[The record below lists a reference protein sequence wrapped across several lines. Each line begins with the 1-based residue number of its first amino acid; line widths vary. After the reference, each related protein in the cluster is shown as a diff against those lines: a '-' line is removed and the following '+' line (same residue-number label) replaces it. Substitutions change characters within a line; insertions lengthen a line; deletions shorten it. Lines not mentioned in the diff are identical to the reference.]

1 MRKNKLEKRTSRS
14 ILSLLLTGLFL
25 FITGCKE
32 KIPEI
37 QIDMPGTTS
46 RYMKL
51 NLSSANH
58 MNITRTASN
67 AYRLTTTGK
76 TPTLLVRS

>member
-14 ILSLLLTGLFL
+14 IFSLLLTGLFL

-58 MNITRTASN
+58 MNITHGQRVPIDN
-67 AYRLTTTGK
+67 K
-76 TPTLLVRS
+76 EDPTLLVRS